1 MLNKKHSKIS
11 ILFIMKINEG
21 VRNGH
26 LTRNSS
32 LGALWQGGRD
42 SSSSYLTELPL
53 SSEEFANLGYGSTI
67 FDKYG
72 STLEDYIKDSLSEI
86 TIKDSKN
93 KLVNTVLTKIQVKKD
108 PPSGEKPT
116 TRIINCDIKFNK
128 YLEDDAEKSFYKT
141 LVFRALNNAKVK
153 YNDVFGVDHKKI
165 TSWEILEDSIQTG
178 SKMLFVK
185 IKAKCE
191 RIKGES
197 DVKDAEKE
205 ANKTI
210 KDDRVKIVKTLPDG
224 RKVILYKKI
233 KESFDRLLESSN
245 NFSNEVKKAEEMIF
259 KATGEDVKDK
269 FQVDLGILENKLGS
283 FNSSTKQVIIDYA
296 NCCEKKIEPYLVIIH
311 ELLHALDDSKF
322 EKLTNEDTKKLFYF
336 QDEFD
341 GDLRDKLSDLIIF
354 LGKESRNG
362 DLTKNP
368 DNLIEKGETL
378 LDELEELVDAQVSSK
393 SKKEFIEWYN
403 KKAEIIFDTIV
414 YNAFGGH
421 TPEWMRYKRLIDR
434 MFKVEIPLAID

>member
-42 SSSSYLTELPL
+42 SSSSYLTALPL

-128 YLEDDAEKSFYKT
+128 YLEDDTEKSFYKT

-233 KESFDRLLESSN
+233 KESFDRILESSN

-259 KATGEDVKDK
+259 EATREDVKDK

-296 NCCEKKIEPYLVIIH
+296 NCCEKKIELYLVIIH
-311 ELLHALDDSKF
+311 ELLHALEDSKF

-354 LGKESRNG
+354 LGKESQNG

-393 SKKEFIEWYN
+393 AKKEFIEWYN

>member
-42 SSSSYLTELPL
+42 SPSSYLTALPL

-128 YLEDDAEKSFYKT
+128 YLEDDTEKSFYKT

-165 TSWEILEDSIQTG
+165 TS
-178 SKMLFVK
+178 
-185 IKAKCE
+185 
-191 RIKGES
+191 
-197 DVKDAEKE
+197 
-205 ANKTI
+205 
-210 KDDRVKIVKTLPDG
+210 
-224 RKVILYKKI
+224 
-233 KESFDRLLESSN
+233 
-245 NFSNEVKKAEEMIF
+245 
-259 KATGEDVKDK
+259 
-269 FQVDLGILENKLGS
+269 
-283 FNSSTKQVIIDYA
+283 
-296 NCCEKKIEPYLVIIH
+296 
-311 ELLHALDDSKF
+311 
-322 EKLTNEDTKKLFYF
+322 
-336 QDEFD
+336 
-341 GDLRDKLSDLIIF
+341 
-354 LGKESRNG
+354 
-362 DLTKNP
+362 
-368 DNLIEKGETL
+368 
-378 LDELEELVDAQVSSK
+378 
-393 SKKEFIEWYN
+393 
-403 KKAEIIFDTIV
+403 
-414 YNAFGGH
+414 
-421 TPEWMRYKRLIDR
+421 
-434 MFKVEIPLAID
+434 

>member
-1 MLNKKHSKIS
+1 MFNKKHSKVS

-42 SSSSYLTELPL
+42 SSSSYLTALPR

-93 KLVNTVLTKIQVKKD
+93 KLVNTVLTKIQVKKN

-128 YLEDDAEKSFYKT
+128 YLEDDTEKSFYKT

-233 KESFDRLLESSN
+233 KESFDRILESSN

-259 KATGEDVKDK
+259 EATREDVKDK
-269 FQVDLGILENKLGS
+269 FQVDLGILEDKLGS

-296 NCCEKKIEPYLVIIH
+296 NCCKKKIEPYLVIIH
-311 ELLHALDDSKF
+311 ELLHALEDSKF

-354 LGKESRNG
+354 LGKESQNG

-421 TPEWMRYKRLIDR
+421 TPEWMRYKRLIER

>member
-1 MLNKKHSKIS
+1 
-11 ILFIMKINEG
+11 MKINEG

-42 SSSSYLTELPL
+42 SSSSYLTALPL

-72 STLEDYIKDSLSEI
+72 STLEDYIKDSLREI

-233 KESFDRLLESSN
+233 KESFDRILESSN

-283 FNSSTKQVIIDYA
+283 FNSSTKQVIIDYT
-296 NCCEKKIEPYLVIIH
+296 NCYENKIEPYLVIIH

-354 LGKESRNG
+354 LGKESQNG

-378 LDELEELVDAQVSSK
+378 LDELEEFVDAKVSSK
-393 SKKEFIEWYN
+393 AKKEFIEWYN

-421 TPEWMRYKRLIDR
+421 TPEWMRYKRLIER

>member
-128 YLEDDAEKSFYKT
+128 YLEDDTEKSFYKT
-141 LVFRALNNAKVK
+141 LVFRSLNNAKVK

-233 KESFDRLLESSN
+233 KESFDRILESSN

-259 KATGEDVKDK
+259 EATREDVKDK

-311 ELLHALDDSKF
+311 ELLHALEDSKF

-354 LGKESRNG
+354 LGKESQNG

-378 LDELEELVDAQVSSK
+378 IDELEEFVDAQVSSK
-393 SKKEFIEWYN
+393 AKKEFIEWYN

-421 TPEWMRYKRLIDR
+421 TPEWMRYKRLIER

>member
-1 MLNKKHSKIS
+1 
-11 ILFIMKINEG
+11 MKINEG

-53 SSEEFANLGYGSTI
+53 SSEFFANLGYGSTI

-93 KLVNTVLTKIQVKKD
+93 KLVNTVLTKIQVKKN

-197 DVKDAEKE
+197 DVKDTEKE

-210 KDDRVKIVKTLPDG
+210 KDDRVKIVKVLPDG

-233 KESFDRLLESSN
+233 KESFDRILESSN

-283 FNSSTKQVIIDYA
+283 FNSSTKQVIIDYT
-296 NCCEKKIEPYLVIIH
+296 NCYENKIETYLVIIH

-354 LGKESRNG
+354 LGKESQNG

-393 SKKEFIEWYN
+393 AKKEFIEWYN

>member
-1 MLNKKHSKIS
+1 MLNKNHSKIS

-42 SSSSYLTELPL
+42 SSSSYLTALPL

-72 STLEDYIKDSLSEI
+72 STIEDYIKDSLSEI

-128 YLEDDAEKSFYKT
+128 YLEDDTEKSFYKT

-233 KESFDRLLESSN
+233 KESFDRILESSN

-259 KATGEDVKDK
+259 EATREDVKDK

-296 NCCEKKIEPYLVIIH
+296 NCCEKKIELYLVIIH
-311 ELLHALDDSKF
+311 ELLHALEDSKF

-354 LGKESRNG
+354 LGKESQNG

-393 SKKEFIEWYN
+393 AKKEFIEWYN

-421 TPEWMRYKRLIDR
+421 TPEWMRYKRLIER

>member
-1 MLNKKHSKIS
+1 MFNKKHSKVS

-42 SSSSYLTELPL
+42 SSSSYLTALPL

-93 KLVNTVLTKIQVKKD
+93 KLVNTVLTKIQVKKN

-128 YLEDDAEKSFYKT
+128 YLEDDTEKSFYKT

-233 KESFDRLLESSN
+233 KESFDRILESSN

-259 KATGEDVKDK
+259 EATREDVKDK
-269 FQVDLGILENKLGS
+269 FQVDLGILEDKLGS

-296 NCCEKKIEPYLVIIH
+296 NCCKKKIEPYLVIIH
-311 ELLHALDDSKF
+311 ELLHALEDSKF

-354 LGKESRNG
+354 LGKESQNG

-421 TPEWMRYKRLIDR
+421 TPEWMRYKRLIER

>member
-1 MLNKKHSKIS
+1 
-11 ILFIMKINEG
+11 MKINEG

-26 LTRNSS
+26 LTINSS
-32 LGALWQGGRD
+32 LGALWQGGND
-42 SSSSYLTELPL
+42 SSSSDLTALPL
-53 SSEEFANLGYGSTI
+53 SSEEFSTLGYGSTI

-86 TIKDSKN
+86 TIKDSEN
-93 KLVNTVLTKIQVKKD
+93 KLVNTELTKIQVKKD

-178 SKMLFVK
+178 AKTLFVK
-185 IKAKCE
+185 VKAKCE

-224 RKVILYKKI
+224 RTITLYKKI
-233 KESFDRLLESSN
+233 KESFDRILEST
-245 NFSNEVKKAEEMIF
+245 NFSNEIEKAETMIS

-269 FQVDLGILENKLGS
+269 FKVELGILKNKLGS
-283 FNSSTKQVIIDYA
+283 FNTNTKQVIIDYI
-296 NCCEKKIEPYLVIIH
+296 NCSEKKIEPYLVIIH
-311 ELLHALDDSKF
+311 ELLHALEDSKF
-322 EKLTNEDTKKLFYF
+322 ERLTNEDTKKLFYF

-354 LGKESRNG
+354 LGKESQNG

-368 DNLIEKGETL
+368 DVLIEKGETL
-378 LDELEELVDAQVSSK
+378 LDELEESVDAQVSSK
-393 SKKEFIEWYN
+393 IKKEFIEWYN

-414 YNAFGGH
+414 YNSFGGH
-421 TPEWMRYKRLIDR
+421 TPEWMRYKQLIEK